1 MKETIYT
8 ENAPEPVG
16 PYSQAVKV
24 GQTIYLSGQIGIDP
38 KTGDLLSGALED
50 EVRRVFENLTQ
61 VLKAA
66 GATIHDVV
74 RVDIFMTD
82 ISQFSLLNAVYETWL
97 SEVEVKPA
105 RQTIEV
111 SRLPKGARIEV
122 SCIAHNG

>member
-1 MKETIYT
+1 
-8 ENAPEPVG
+8 
-16 PYSQAVKV
+16 
-24 GQTIYLSGQIGIDP
+24 
-38 KTGDLLSGALED
+38 
-50 EVRRVFENLTQ
+50 
-61 VLKAA
+61 
-66 GATIHDVV
+66 
-74 RVDIFMTD
+74 MTD